1 MATKFECVPPRFVYG
16 DGVIFGFRVDAL
28 EPTCGDG
35 VGNRLATHN
44 PIIRRMKTYRF
55 FIDLF
60 ANMGLIGLLFIFL
73 GPIKRTTPT

>member
-1 MATKFECVPPRFVYG
+1 LFEIKPVDLRTYPLKKEKMMAEPP
-16 DGVIFGFRVDAL
+16 
-28 EPTCGDG
+28 
-35 VGNRLATHN
+35 ATHN
-44 PIIRRMKTYRF
+44 HIIRRMKTYRF